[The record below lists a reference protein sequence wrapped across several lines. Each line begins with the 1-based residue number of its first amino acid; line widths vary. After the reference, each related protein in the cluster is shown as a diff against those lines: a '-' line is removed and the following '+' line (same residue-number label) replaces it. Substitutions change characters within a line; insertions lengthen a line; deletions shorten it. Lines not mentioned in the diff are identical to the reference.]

1 MIRRRRV
8 RIERAMWEE
17 RDLVLWSRMTEMEF
31 RIRLLRRLWRRLEV
45 PSRGVSSRERASLN
59 SFRLLCL
66 EMGSC

>member
-17 RDLVLWSRMTEMEF
+17 RDLVLWSRMTEMVF
-31 RIRLLRRLWRRLEV
+31 RIRLLRRPWRRLEV